1 MRSKGW
7 VAAALVA
14 VGLGTVGLGTT
25 APATA
30 QEKVRFSFTSTS
42 MLYAPVYVA
51 DAMGYFKQQGLEAE
65 NIHFKAGGSAALA
78 AVLGGNVDIY
88 VGAAS
93 SAMRAVDKGTDA
105 VIIGALMTQFAINAV
120 VRGDIA
126 RERGLT
132 PASTEAERLKALKGL
147 RIGVSGA
154 GSGTHQIMQYM
165 LARGGLDPERDAT
178 IAFLGGGADVL
189 AAFLAKRIDAAAFS
203 NPASDLAVQKHGGF
217 LLIDGAAGQLEEL
230 NGFSYVTLI
239 TSRRWLAKNGDKAA
253 RTVKAFQQAL
263 DAMHDPALGVQ
274 ARDAIHPKYF
284 AQTEKPIFDAA
295 WKALNP
301 AFPRSIA
308 VERPHLEKVVRFL
321 NDFSEDKY
329 GDEVGKL
336 YTNEYAEAAR
346 K

>member
-7 VAAALVA
+7 IAATVVAM
-14 VGLGTVGLGTT
+14 GLGVAG
-25 APATA
+25 PAAA
-30 QEKVRFSFTSTS
+30 QEKIRFSFTAAS

-51 DAMGYFKQQGLEAE
+51 DTMGYFRQNGLEAE

-105 VIIGALMTQFAINAV
+105 VVIGSLMTQFAINAV

-165 LARGGLDPERDAT
+165 LARAGLNPERDAT
-178 IAFLGGGADVL
+178 IAFLGGGSDVL

-217 LLIDGAAGQLEEL
+217 LLIDGPGGQLEEL
-230 NGFSYVTLI
+230 NGFQYVTLI
-239 TSRRWLAKNGDKAA
+239 TSRRWLARNPDKAL

-263 DAMHDPALGVQ
+263 TAMHDPAAAPK
-274 ARDAIHPKYF
+274 ARDSIHPKYF
-284 AQTEKPIFDAA
+284 AQTDKAIFDAA
-295 WKALNP
+295 WQALNP
-301 AFPRSIA
+301 AFPKSIA
-308 VERPHLEKVVRFL
+308 VEKPHMEKVAKFL
-321 NDFSEDKY
+321 NDFSEEKFDVDVTK
-329 GDEVGKL
+329 V
-336 YTNEYAEAAR
+336 YTNELAEAAR

>member
-1 MRSKGW
+1 MRSKRW
-7 VAAALVA
+7 MAAALLV
-14 VGLGTVGLGTT
+14 VGIG
-25 APATA
+25 ATGSAAA
-30 QEKVRFSFTSTS
+30 QEKIRFSFTAAS

-51 DAMGYFKQQGLEAE
+51 DAMGYFRQHGLEAE

-88 VGAAS
+88 VGASS

-120 VRGDIA
+120 VRGDVA

-132 PASTEAERLKALKGL
+132 AASTQAERLKALKGL

-165 LARGGLDPERDAT
+165 LAQAGLNPERDAT
-178 IAFLGGGADVL
+178 IAFLGGGSDVL

-230 NGFSYVTLI
+230 NGFSYVSLI
-239 TSRRWLAKNGDKAA
+239 TSRRWLAKNPDKAA

-263 DAMHDPALGVQ
+263 DAMHDPALGPQ
-274 ARDAIHPKYF
+274 ARDAIHPKHF
-284 AQTEKPIFDAA
+284 AQTDKAIFDTA
-295 WKALNP
+295 WQALNP
-301 AFPRSIA
+301 AFPKSIA
-308 VERPHLEKVVRFL
+308 IERPHLEKVVRFL
-321 NDFSEDKY
+321 NDFSEEKY
-329 GDEVGKL
+329 GEDVSKL
-336 YTNEYAEAAR
+336 YTNEFADAAR